1 MCQIRKTIIEVRANL
16 IGFANTYEVAKLTVD
31 NWHNNLFDIAD
42 NNKDK
47 TNIDFANIGLA
58 EFSVQTKILLA
69 DSIR

>member
-1 MCQIRKTIIEVRANL
+1 MRKTIIEVRANL
-16 IGFANTYEVAKLTVD
+16 IGFANTYEATKLTVD

-58 EFSVQTKILLA
+58 EFGV
-69 DSIR
+69 